1 MKYRGI
7 FVESAGPDGKPGE
20 RRSRWVLPEMELL
33 MKVIKNIQVSCINYT
48 ETGVLFYLDQFLYSL
63 EKMVSSETMLH
74 KKTNEIDVVRPGI
87 IRVGRVMDG
96 GQEHIL
102 KYGAGIA

>member
-1 MKYRGI
+1 M
-7 FVESAGPDGKPGE
+7 
-20 RRSRWVLPEMELL
+20 L
-33 MKVIKNIQVSCINYT
+33 KVIKNIQVSCINST
-48 ETGVLFYLDQFLYSL
+48 ETEVLFYLDQFLYSL

-74 KKTNEIDVVRPGI
+74 KKTNEIDVVRPGFA
-87 IRVGRVMDG
+87 RVWRLMDG